1 MKKAIVIGA
10 GIAGIA
16 ASIRLAKKGYQVS
29 VYETNSYP
37 GGKLSTFSLAAYRFD
52 AGPSLFTMPQYVDE
66 LFTLCGEEP
75 KLFFQYHKKEIAC
88 EYFWEDGTQL
98 TAFSEPEKYFR
109 EVEEKLGISSKGL
122 KTYLDRAKKKYDL
135 TVALFLEKSL
145 HRIATYLTKDTLK
158 ALANLS
164 LYEINQSLNQIN
176 VEQLQ
181 EPHLIQ
187 MYNRYATY
195 NGSSPYRTPGI
206 MTLVQHLESH
216 YGTYIPK
223 GGMGQITE
231 ALFQLAK
238 RQGVHFYFNQKVEE
252 IGFDDDQVTHVVI
265 QAKKLSADVIVSN
278 MDIYPTYRVL
288 MPKAR
293 APEKILSQE
302 RSSSAVIF
310 YWGMNKQFPE
320 LDLHNILF
328 SKDYKAEFDS
338 IFNSHHIYEDPTI
351 YINISSKDVPE
362 DAPKGG
368 ENWFVMI
375 NTSAD
380 KGQNWDRLV
389 TELRKSV
396 IAKIERVLKTSV
408 AEAILVEQILTPKG
422 IEQNTQS
429 FQGALYGAS
438 SNNKM
443 AAFWRHPNFSRQFKN
458 LYFCGGSVHP
468 GGGIPLCLL
477 SAKIMSEQV
486 D

>member
-195 NGSSPYRTPGI
+195 NGSSPSQTPGI

-293 APEKILSQE
+293 APEKILSRE

-328 SKDYKAEFDS
+328 SKDYKAEFDA